1 MTDSKFKTRI
11 DNILHKIH
19 SMKKS
24 LKDQFVKIKHLE
36 KELHSLST
44 TNKDLETKI
53 SVLKHQ
59 LNSKQET
66 HKNST
71 KTISIPILL
80 EEYVENETLLNL
92 LMAAKEY
99 IKNHEGEKSACK
111 KSRPID
117 VLKTLTQKYTSEI
130 QKYEKHRDSIL
141 TAANKDDWK
150 NTKDALQ
157 FFQLERKQAQNNHYQ
172 IQFSRDE
179 SYRTTEASTR
189 SDKKGA
195 KNEASDLKHVFF
207 I

>member
-1 MTDSKFKTRI
+1 MQHVFLNFS
-11 DNILHKIH
+11 NIKILRE
-19 SMKKS
+19 KK
-24 LKDQFVKIKHLE
+24 I
-36 KELHSLST
+36 
-44 TNKDLETKI
+44 I
-53 SVLKHQ
+53 
-59 LNSKQET
+59 
-66 HKNST
+66 
-71 KTISIPILL
+71 
-80 EEYVENETLLNL
+80 
-92 LMAAKEY
+92 
-99 IKNHEGEKSACK
+99 
-111 KSRPID
+111 
-117 VLKTLTQKYTSEI
+117 KTLTQKYTSEI

>member
-1 MTDSKFKTRI
+1 
-11 DNILHKIH
+11 
-19 SMKKS
+19 
-24 LKDQFVKIKHLE
+24 
-36 KELHSLST
+36 
-44 TNKDLETKI
+44 
-53 SVLKHQ
+53 
-59 LNSKQET
+59 
-66 HKNST
+66 
-71 KTISIPILL
+71 
-80 EEYVENETLLNL
+80 
-92 LMAAKEY
+92 MAAKEY